1 MALLFI
7 LFLCIAQSAYA
18 MDNGE
23 SESSISSSSSS
34 GIEIYKMS
42 PEAERITTL
51 AIIANQMAKATT
63 AIESISD
70 ASKQIKKIRA
80 KKLLIAKQKKA
91 NQLIA
96 SLNIQEADTFIENYL
111 NQEDAIA
118 QAVEVFNL
126 DALIL
131 SMSNILT
138 SK

>member
-18 MDNGE
+18 MDNGD

-42 PEAERITTL
+42 PGAERITTL